1 MKKIFM
7 IAMVALLP
15 MIAFAQN
22 AKKPTLMVVA
32 SNNWYMSNNFMAKH
46 DAVGQPEY
54 VPRFEDAFLNCTDL
68 KTAISTI
75 NELMAQREFPL
86 KDMEAE
92 LNKIKTRAAE
102 DLADT
107 RNEAAEESMFDQ
119 IKKRAKCDIILEL
132 TWEVKT
138 QGLRKAV
145 YVMLRALDAY
155 TSKQIATIQNQT
167 EYSMAFD
174 LGTEIQ
180 VALEGG
186 FSNFCDGLD
195 LHFTDM
201 ANKGREVTLRI
212 QTEAGSDIYF
222 EEEEIDG
229 MVLGEYIENWLSE
242 NCVNGSF
249 STLDATDTMMEFEQ
263 VRIPLHNAAGKA
275 VDTRGWARG
284 LANAIKNAGYSGTKL
299 KVRGL
304 GEATVFIAR

>member
-1 MKKIFM
+1 MKKIL
-7 IAMVALLP
+7 IVLVAMLP
-15 MIAFAQN
+15 MIAFAQG
-22 AKKPTLMVVA
+22 AKKPTLMVVP
-32 SNNWYMSNNFMAKH
+32 SNNWFAKNNLMSKH
-46 DAVGQPEY
+46 DGIGKTES
-54 VPRFEDAFLNCTDL
+54 VPMFEEAFINSTDL
-68 KTAISTI
+68 KTAISTV

-107 RNEAAEESMFDQ
+107 RSEAEESMLDQ
-119 IKKRAKCDIILEL
+119 VKKRAKCDIILEL

-138 QGLRKAV
+138 LGLRKAV
-145 YVMLRALDAY
+145 YVMLRGLDAY

-167 EYSMAFD
+167 EPTMAFD
-174 LGTEIQ
+174 LGTELQ

-195 LHFTDM
+195 LHFADM
-201 ANKGREVTLRI
+201 AAKGREVTLRI
-212 QTEAGSDIYF
+212 QTEAGSDIYL
-222 EEEEIDG
+222 EEEEING
-229 MVLGEYIENWLSE
+229 MVFSEFIEDWLSN

-263 VRIPLHNAAGKA
+263 VRIPLHNDKGKA

-284 LANAIKNAGYSGTKL
+284 LANAIKAAGFSGTKL